1 MHLIYQIF
9 SDSRNQWSVGPT
21 LLAEIR
27 LQKVGLVFRF
37 SLRPLKVIC
46 SQSIVYPWSS
56 LPTSDTITI
65 CDVGGGNGH
74 VVLELL
80 KSLPDHQLKAVI
92 QDMASMLDEGRTLW
106 SEQFPEAV
114 KCGRVDFIPIDFFK
128 QSPVEGCDFYYVCLS
143 WSFLHTKNWT
153 AFRFSYG
160 TACKIPIIDI
170 LYSICILYSRLV
182 RHNWSDDKCVLLL
195 SNIAAAMRASASKNS
210 RLLIRKSVDF
220 DLQFVWPLSN
230 VDDLI
235 IQYATSSSPMAP
247 PGLEYAPPPL
257 LSNYGAG
264 RMRAYD
270 LDINMLHL
278 LGEAKERT
286 IEEFVELG
294 YVLLH

>member
-1 MHLIYQIF
+1 MHLIYQIL

-56 LPTSDTITI
+56 LPTSGTITI

-92 QDMASMLDEGRTLW
+92 QDMPSMLDEGRTLW

-128 QSPVEGCDFYYVCLS
+128 QPPVEGCDFYYVCLS
-143 WSFLHTKNWT
+143 WSFLHTRNWT

-210 RLLIRKSVDF
+210 RLLIRKSVWY
-220 DLQFVWPLSN
+220 WPSICLTPFKSRRPHHPIRN
-230 VDDLI
+230 LFEPNG
-235 IQYATSSSPMAP
+235 TSRTWVCPTTAA
-247 PGLEYAPPPL
+247 LKL
-257 LSNYGAG
+257 
-264 RMRAYD
+264 RCRAD
-270 LDINMLHL
+270 ASVRSGH
-278 LGEAKERT
+278 
-286 IEEFVELG
+286 
-294 YVLLH
+294 